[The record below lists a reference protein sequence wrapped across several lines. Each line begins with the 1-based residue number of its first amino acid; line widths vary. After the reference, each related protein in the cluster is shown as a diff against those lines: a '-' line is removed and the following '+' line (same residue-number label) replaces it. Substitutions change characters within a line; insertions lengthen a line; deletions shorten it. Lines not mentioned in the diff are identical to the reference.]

1 MAVFSPVNKE
11 SLISFLQT
19 YDIGTLKKF
28 EGILE
33 GIENTNYKITTSKDI
48 FILTI
53 FEKRV
58 NMDDIPFFINLQN
71 HLARKNFKCPQPI
84 SNKEGKNI
92 NILNKKP
99 AAIISFLQGRKT
111 DDATPQHCQQVG
123 STLSFLHQEA
133 KDFKQERKNGMHQ
146 SQWSSLFDE
155 CLRIKKHPYID
166 LIKPIEEELLFLD
179 QHWPTYLPQRII
191 HADVFQDNDFFKDN
205 IFSGLIDFYFACHDF
220 LAYDIAI
227 TINAWCFDNKGK
239 FDNVKFQSLIAG
251 YQVNRSLNQ
260 NEKQSMPILLRG
272 AAIRYLITRLYDQ
285 LYHPADAFVIPKNP
299 LEYFS
304 ILQFHQ
310 AHNFFEANI

>member
-1 MAVFSPVNKE
+1 MKTK
-11 SLISFLQT
+11 L
-19 YDIGTLKKF
+19 
-28 EGILE
+28 
-33 GIENTNYKITTSKDI
+33 
-48 FILTI
+48 LTI
-53 FEKRV
+53 CLLLFASQLSYG
-58 NMDDIPFFINLQN
+58 DD
-71 HLARKNFKCPQPI
+71 K
-84 SNKEGKNI
+84 
-92 NILNKKP
+92 
-99 AAIISFLQGRKT
+99 IISCYIKGHEKT
-111 DDATPQHCQQVG
+111 LYKYVK
-123 STLSFLHQEA
+123 S
-133 KDFKQERKNGMHQ
+133 
-146 SQWSSLFDE
+146 
-155 CLRIKKHPYID
+155 
-166 LIKPIEEELLFLD
+166 
-179 QHWPTYLPQRII
+179 
-191 HADVFQDNDFFKDN
+191 FFKDN